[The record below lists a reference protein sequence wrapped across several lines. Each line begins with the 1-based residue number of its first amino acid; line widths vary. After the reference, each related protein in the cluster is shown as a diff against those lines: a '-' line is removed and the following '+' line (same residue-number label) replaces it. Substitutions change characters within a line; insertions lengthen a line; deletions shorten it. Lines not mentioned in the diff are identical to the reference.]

1 MSADDITATVLL
13 TYGAFLI
20 WGGVTAIRVFSGLV
34 QPSRPAHFVALHLT
48 SVWTVG
54 IISALIGA
62 SVLYSGLA
70 LY

>member
-1 MSADDITATVLL
+1 MAAEDITATVLL
-13 TYGAFLI
+13 TYGAFLV

-54 IISALIGA
+54 IVSAVVGF
-62 SVLYSGLA
+62 SVLYQGLG